1 MKGQV
6 LKFNFQ
12 ESQGMIVGEN
22 GQQYIFFASQWQ
34 SNTMPTQGDIVEF
47 TVDTLDNLIS
57 VQVQP
62 PLNTQSQNSLNNQ
75 SSFNNQSQNPM
86 GNPNDFAYQQQ
97 NQFNNQPD
105 FNHQPQNPM
114 GNPNDFAY
122 QQQNQFNNQPDFN
135 HQPQNPMGNP
145 NDFAYQQQNQF
156 NNQPDFNHQPQNPMG
171 NPNDFAY
178 QQQNQFNNPNMYQ
191 NQNNFGGQNFINNP
205 NNFNTANPYQAP
217 MQPMVINTPQVLLEQ
232 NYNTMDW
239 IKKCL
244 QNYTSFKGRA
254 RRKEYWWFYLFTLIV
269 YIVTSTMDAM
279 AGTEYLFTG
288 LASLALFLPTL
299 AVTVRRLH
307 DIGRSGWWI
316 FISIIPLIGVF
327 ILIFWLATNTQPLQN
342 QWGNPAKPI

>member
-6 LKFNFQ
+6 LNFNFQ

-57 VQVQP
+57 VQLQP

-105 FNHQPQNPM
+105 FNHQPQNPI
-114 GNPNDFAY
+114 
-122 QQQNQFNNQPDFN
+122 
-135 HQPQNPMGNP
+135 
-145 NDFAYQQQNQF
+145 
-156 NNQPDFNHQPQNPMG
+156 G

-269 YIVTSTMDAM
+269 YIITSTMDAM